1 MEDFDFD
8 AWVENLKS
16 IPEDRL
22 MDAITA
28 FARERRER
36 PARAAEDKARAEVVA
51 SLAESVPDLVQ
62 AHTTLEEAKAN
73 PGGVKEWTNPGID
86 LLKAYRQGAVIKH
99 EGKYWLSETAT
110 LNTWEPGAPGVHT
123 TIWRDV
129 THEVKPPA
137 PVTNESGEIIAQG
150 SRDNPF
156 PFVAGI
162 QVQKGQFVSFNG
174 VVYKVLSAH
183 TLADH
188 WPPDAAY
195 SLFSKV

>member
-1 MEDFDFD
+1 MEEFDFD
-8 AWVENLKS
+8 AWVEGLKA

-22 MDAITA
+22 MDAA
-28 FARERRER
+28 AAVSRERRER

-51 SLAESVPDLVQ
+51 SLAETAPNLVQ
-62 AHTTLEEAKAN
+62 PHVTLDEAKAN
-73 PGGVKEWTNPGID
+73 PDKVTAWADPGAD
-86 LLKAYRQGAVIKH
+86 FLKAYRPGAVVTH
-99 EGKYWLSETAT
+99 AGKYWVSETEV
-110 LNTWEPGAPGVHT
+110 LNVWEPGAEGVHA

-137 PVTNESGEIIAQG
+137 PVTDESGEVIAQG

-162 QVQKGQFVSFNG
+162 QVQKGQFVDFNG
-174 VVYKVLSAH
+174 TVYKVLSDH

-188 WPPDAAY
+188 WPPNAAH
-195 SLFSKV
+195 SLFQKA